1 MTPGWRDAVIAALGA
16 APIATSPLRG
26 GDIAEVH
33 RIEMPDGAVY
43 AVKTGGPGFD
53 IEAWMLGVLAEH
65 LPVPRVI
72 HATPDL
78 LIIEHLQSGGA
89 LDAPAQSHAA
99 DLLAVLHAVTS
110 DEFGLEQDTLIGG
123 LVQPN
128 PRTPSWLEFFRD
140 QRLLFMAGEALGAG
154 GLRSATM
161 ARIEK
166 LAARLGE
173 WIDGAGA
180 PSLIHGD
187 MWSGNIL
194 VSGGRITG
202 FVDPAIYHGDAEIE
216 IAFATLFGTFGDAF
230 FARYNE
236 LRPIRP
242 GFFEA
247 RRDLYNLYPLLVH
260 ARLFGGG
267 YGMRVDSV
275 LDKFGV

>member
-1 MTPGWRDAVIAALGA
+1 
-16 APIATSPLRG
+16 
-26 GDIAEVH
+26 
-33 RIEMPDGAVY
+33 
-43 AVKTGGPGFD
+43 
-53 IEAWMLGVLAEH
+53 
-65 LPVPRVI
+65 
-72 HATPDL
+72 
-78 LIIEHLQSGGA
+78 
-89 LDAPAQSHAA
+89 
-99 DLLAVLHAVTS
+99 
-110 DEFGLEQDTLIGG
+110 
-123 LVQPN
+123 
-128 PRTPSWLEFFRD
+128 
-140 QRLLFMAGEALGAG
+140 
-154 GLRSATM
+154 LRSATM

-194 VSGGRITG
+194 VSGERITE

-267 YGMRVDSV
+267 YGMRVDSL